1 MFYTMQVKS
10 LVKLFALLLALAS
23 QDSASWPFG
32 AWHRLSETL
41 SSRRKAMVGVGGT
54 FNPSV
59 ILRDGKIRMLYRA
72 QDKGGTSRLGYAEMR
87 MECILRA
94 AE

>member
-1 MFYTMQVKS
+1 MQVKS

-32 AWHRLSETL
+32 AWHRLSETPI
-41 SSRRKAMVGVGGT
+41 SRRKAMGGSRRAR

-59 ILRDGKIRMLYRA
+59 ILRDGKNKNALSSAR
-72 QDKGGTSRLGYAEMR
+72 
-87 MECILRA
+87 
-94 AE
+94 